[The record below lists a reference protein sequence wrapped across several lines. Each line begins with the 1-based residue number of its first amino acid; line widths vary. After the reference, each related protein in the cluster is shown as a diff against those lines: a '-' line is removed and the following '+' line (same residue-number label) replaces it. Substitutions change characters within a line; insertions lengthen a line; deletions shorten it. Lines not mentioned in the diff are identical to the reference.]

1 MLSRRVRIQAVVFV
15 VAGLLAMTYTAVR
28 YVGFLRLFGVGVYT
42 VRLELPVTGGIFPNA
57 EVDYRG
63 VPVGRVGDV
72 TLTGTGVQA
81 QLLLDSSGPRIPA
94 DVRAVVTDRSVV
106 GEQFVDLR
114 PGSDTGPYLADG
126 STIERQHAAVP
137 ASANSLLTSVN
148 GLLRSV
154 PIGSMR
160 TVVDELD
167 TAFAGSTDNVRRL
180 IRSSKAFVT
189 AAAAHYP
196 QTTMLID
203 SSATV
208 LRTQRQTSSSI
219 RAFSANLRLIANQ
232 LASSDGDVRALL
244 RVTPPAA
251 RTAAAL
257 VRDVGTPLGVTISNL
272 LTTSQIARANVRGI
286 QELLVQMPR
295 AVSLGNS
302 VVGPEGARVGLTLTF
317 FDPLPC
323 TQGYAATV
331 RRHGLDTGPGQPL
344 NTAAGC
350 TDTSSGTDLH
360 GSQHVPFNAGA
371 VPSWLSSYDNGS
383 GAAVTSVTSLGQL
396 MGS

>member
-42 VRLELPVTGGIFPNA
+42 VHLELPVTGGIFPNA

-72 TLTGTGVQA
+72 TLTATGVQA
-81 QLLLDSSGPRIPA
+81 QLLLDSGAPRIPA

-106 GEQFVDLR
+106 GEQYVDLR
-114 PGSDTGPYLADG
+114 PGSDTGPYLEDG
-126 STIERQHAAVP
+126 SVIGRGQAAVP
-137 ASANSLLTSVN
+137 ASANALLTSVD

-154 PIGSMR
+154 PIGSVR
-160 TVVDELD
+160 TVVGELD
-167 TAFAGSTDNVRRL
+167 TAFAGSADNIRRL
-180 IRSSKAFVT
+180 IGTSKAFIT

-196 QTTMLID
+196 QTAALID
-203 SSATV
+203 TSATA
-208 LRTQRQTSSSI
+208 LRTQQQTSSSI
-219 RAFSANLRLIANQ
+219 REFSAHLRLIAGQ

-244 RVTPPAA
+244 RATPPAA
-251 RTAAAL
+251 RTAAGL
-257 VRDVGTPLGVTISNL
+257 IRDVGTPLGVTISNL
-272 LTTSQIARANVRGI
+272 LSTAQIARANVRGV
-286 QELLVQMPR
+286 QELLIQMPR

-302 VVGPEGARVGLTLTF
+302 VVGPDGARVGLTLTF

-323 TQGYAATV
+323 TQGYAGTV
-331 RRHGLDTGPGQPL
+331 RRRGLDTGPGQPL
-344 NTAAGC
+344 NTSAGC
-350 TDTSSGTDLH
+350 TDTSSRADLH

-371 VPSWLSSYDNGS
+371 VPPWLSSYDNGPV
-383 GAAVTSVTSLGQL
+383 GVTPVTSLGQL